1 MYTTIHKEELLA
13 SVQTSLIDQDYYSRP
28 DLELQLL
35 QNDPLQGKKVL
46 VALEE
51 ELKNCDS
58 FCFSTAFITMS
69 GLTPLLQVFK
79 ELEEKGIP
87 GKILT
92 TDYLCFSDPSA
103 LERLSN
109 LKNIEVKLY
118 HVQPNAPGFHTKGYI
133 FKRGN
138 QVRAIIGSSNL
149 TQSALTVNKEWNTR
163 LVALETGSL
172 SASLLF
178 EFNTYW
184 NSEMS
189 FKYDE
194 FKNFYQEEFKNY
206 HKTFN
211 STLPHTDT
219 KTIVQKLEPNT
230 MQHAFI
236 KNLKKLIDH
245 GQKRAL
251 LISSTGTGKTF
262 AAAFAMREL
271 HFQRILFLVHRDVIV
286 EQALNSFQV
295 VLKEE
300 RTYGKLT
307 SKHRSSRADYVFSTI
322 QFVSKDDVLSNLDP
336 REFDAI
342 IIDEVHRAGAYSYQ
356 KIIHYFEPKLLLG
369 MTATPERRD
378 NYDLYA
384 LFDHNIAYE
393 IRLKQALKENL
404 LCPFHYFGI
413 TDFLVD
419 GNLYEKEDLRNF
431 NYLIQEDRVN
441 YIIEKIQYYGYS
453 GPRPKGL
460 IFVSRK
466 EEAKELSNRFNQKG
480 FHTTYLTG
488 EDSSQIREQA
498 IARLAQ
504 NEKENSLDYIFTVEI
519 FNEGVD
525 IPSINQIIML
535 RPTESP
541 IIFIQQLGRGLR
553 KYKEKEYVV
562 ILDFIGNYQSNYMI
576 PIALSSDRT
585 YNKDTIR
592 HFVLEGDRLLPGSS
606 TIHFDRISREKIFES
621 IDQAKLQTTKLIRD
635 SYLQLKQMLGRIPTL
650 MDFEE
655 FGEIE
660 PSKILQKFGSYPAY
674 LQKYEK
680 EYPLSFSKEQ
690 LKILEYISKRFA
702 SGKRIHEL
710 LLLKEL
716 LSKKKPSFAHFASC
730 LKEGYGL
737 DLDHSGTINLVN
749 QFTNNY
755 ITGTGKDTYKD
766 CIFLKEEGNDYTIS
780 SHFDSLLKNKD
791 FKESIEEV
799 IEYGIYL
806 YKTKYLHSSDN
817 SPFVLYAKYTY
828 DDVGRLLNWEK
839 GEVALNIGGY
849 KYDEQT
855 KTYPIYINYVK
866 EETISETTK
875 YEDRFISPS
884 LLKAISKQ
892 GRTPDSSDV
901 SIALQAKEKNV
912 NMYLFV
918 RKNKD
923 DKESKEF
930 YYLGR
935 IFATGHYKTVTVGG
949 KSAVEIEYE
958 LEHPVRSDIYD
969 YITN

>member
-163 LVALETGSL
+163 IVALETGSL
-172 SASLLF
+172 STSLLF

-189 FKYDE
+189 FDYVE
-194 FKNFYQEEFKNY
+194 FKDFYQEEFKNY

-342 IIDEVHRAGAYSYQ
+342 IIDEVHRAGAYSYC
-356 KIIHYFEPKLLLG
+356 LL
-369 MTATPERRD
+369 
-378 NYDLYA
+378 
-384 LFDHNIAYE
+384 
-393 IRLKQALKENL
+393 
-404 LCPFHYFGI
+404 
-413 TDFLVD
+413 
-419 GNLYEKEDLRNF
+419 
-431 NYLIQEDRVN
+431 
-441 YIIEKIQYYGYS
+441 
-453 GPRPKGL
+453 
-460 IFVSRK
+460 
-466 EEAKELSNRFNQKG
+466 
-480 FHTTYLTG
+480 
-488 EDSSQIREQA
+488 
-498 IARLAQ
+498 
-504 NEKENSLDYIFTVEI
+504 
-519 FNEGVD
+519 
-525 IPSINQIIML
+525 
-535 RPTESP
+535 
-541 IIFIQQLGRGLR
+541 
-553 KYKEKEYVV
+553 
-562 ILDFIGNYQSNYMI
+562 
-576 PIALSSDRT
+576 
-585 YNKDTIR
+585 
-592 HFVLEGDRLLPGSS
+592 
-606 TIHFDRISREKIFES
+606 
-621 IDQAKLQTTKLIRD
+621 
-635 SYLQLKQMLGRIPTL
+635 
-650 MDFEE
+650 
-655 FGEIE
+655 
-660 PSKILQKFGSYPAY
+660 
-674 LQKYEK
+674 
-680 EYPLSFSKEQ
+680 
-690 LKILEYISKRFA
+690 
-702 SGKRIHEL
+702 
-710 LLLKEL
+710 
-716 LSKKKPSFAHFASC
+716 
-730 LKEGYGL
+730 
-737 DLDHSGTINLVN
+737 
-749 QFTNNY
+749 
-755 ITGTGKDTYKD
+755 
-766 CIFLKEEGNDYTIS
+766 YT
-780 SHFDSLLKNKD
+780 
-791 FKESIEEV
+791 
-799 IEYGIYL
+799 
-806 YKTKYLHSSDN
+806 
-817 SPFVLYAKYTY
+817 
-828 DDVGRLLNWEK
+828 
-839 GEVALNIGGY
+839 
-849 KYDEQT
+849 
-855 KTYPIYINYVK
+855 
-866 EETISETTK
+866 
-875 YEDRFISPS
+875 SPS
-884 LLKAISKQ
+884 PRDR
-892 GRTPDSSDV
+892 G
-901 SIALQAKEKNV
+901 
-912 NMYLFV
+912 
-918 RKNKD
+918 
-923 DKESKEF
+923 
-930 YYLGR
+930 
-935 IFATGHYKTVTVGG
+935 
-949 KSAVEIEYE
+949 
-958 LEHPVRSDIYD
+958 
-969 YITN
+969 